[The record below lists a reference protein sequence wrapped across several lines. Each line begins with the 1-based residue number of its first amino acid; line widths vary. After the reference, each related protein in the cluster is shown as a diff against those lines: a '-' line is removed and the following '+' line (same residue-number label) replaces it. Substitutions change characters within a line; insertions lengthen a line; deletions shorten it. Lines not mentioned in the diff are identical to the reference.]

1 MTTDVTTILGDA
13 AASHVPVLVD
23 ILDGIGEHN
32 YDFMSG
38 HNFGVVA
45 RQDWI
50 EGQRIYWLEIL
61 HRAHFASSTSLS
73 RTSRWIDAML
83 PSSRTRTTPRS
94 CQLTAAAW
102 KPRRTVFRRSG
113 RFRAGW
119 PNSHRHPGCSRPH
132 DRATDFV

>member
-1 MTTDVTTILGDA
+1 MTTDVTTILGGA

-23 ILDGIGEHN
+23 VLDGIGEHN

-45 RQDWI
+45 REDWI

-61 HRAHFASSTSLS
+61 YRAHFAASTSLI

-83 PSSRTRTTPRS
+83 A
-94 CQLTAAAW
+94 LVEHANYTAFMAAY
-102 KPRRTVFRRSG
+102 R
-113 RFRAGW
+113 
-119 PNSHRHPGCSRPH
+119 GCLEAS
-132 DRATDFV
+132 